1 MNEHL
6 ISVIIPVYNTAEYL
20 PRCLDSILNNTYRNL
35 EVICINDGS
44 KDSSLEVLSGYAAQD
59 SRVKVIDQENA
70 GVSAARNR
78 GLDEAT
84 GEYIAFVDS
93 DDWVHRQYFEVLLTG
108 AFAHGADLAVCGITQ
123 VSVPVQDAL
132 LTPVEYRFQCMTA
145 EQLAA
150 DDISACAKL
159 YRRSLVGEIRFS
171 RKIMLAED
179 TMFNLDV
186 LYQEAEP
193 VIVKTD
199 APLYYYW
206 MARQDS
212 LMHTLDDRNL
222 LGLIDYY
229 LSHLD
234 SAPTLAVKNM
244 FLTSAMKTLFLLR
257 YRARLMDL
265 PLEKTWLKGQLNCA
279 VSALKKT
286 EGIGVGKKLVFTMM
300 ARFPFLYRLFRI
312 VSDPTILTWERQ
324 VRADKELKKWKKS

>member
-35 EVICINDGS
+35 EIICVNDGS
-44 KDSSLEVLSGYAAQD
+44 KDSSLEVLNSYAAKD
-59 SRVKVIDQENA
+59 PRVKVIDQENA

-93 DDWVHRQYFEVLLTG
+93 DDWVHRQYFEVLYNGANGNDADISSCDFISLHTFSEDAVLDLPNVSFVTLTV
-108 AFAHGADLAVCGITQ
+108 A
-123 VSVPVQDAL
+123 
-132 LTPVEYRFQCMTA
+132 
-145 EQLAA
+145 QLAS
-150 DDISACAKL
+150 DDISVWGKL
-159 YRRSLVGEIRFS
+159 YRRGLIGRIRFS

-186 LYQEAEP
+186 LYQGA
-193 VIVKTD
+193 
-199 APLYYYW
+199 APRIIKCQLPMYYYW

-265 PLEKTWLKGQLNCA
+265 PLDKTWLKGQLNCA